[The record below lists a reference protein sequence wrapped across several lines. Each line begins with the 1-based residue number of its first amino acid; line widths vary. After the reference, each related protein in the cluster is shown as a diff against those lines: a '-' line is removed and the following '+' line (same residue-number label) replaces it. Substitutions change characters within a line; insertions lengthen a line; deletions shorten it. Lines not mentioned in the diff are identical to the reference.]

1 MAKKQK
7 SFADKAS
14 GRSAESDAVM
24 VKYVKSVKSEK
35 TGYWRFNEQMVKLE
49 GGENLDAAL
58 KRMDDAVNLVD
69 IDLSKFES
77 NQQKSESKEDKSQD
91 VTKTDI
97 ENSVDEA
104 VAAEDQPVSD
114 ILDQFV
120 KRRQQIFI
128 VSDEFGTTTGLIN
141 LEDAI
146 ETLLGVEIVDE
157 HDNVVDMRKLA
168 TAKLEK
174 RQQRVRAK

>member
-14 GRSAESDAVM
+14 RSGNDTDVVV

-35 TGYWRFNEQMVKLE
+35 TGFWRFNEQMIKLR

-58 KRMDDAVNLVD
+58 KRMDEAVNLVD

-77 NQQKSESKEDKSQD
+77 NQQESESKEDKSQD
-91 VTKTDI
+91 VTEADM
-97 ENSVDEA
+97 ENAVDEA

-114 ILDQFV
+114 
-120 KRRQQIFI
+120 
-128 VSDEFGTTTGLIN
+128 SEDE
-141 LEDAI
+141 E
-146 ETLLGVEIVDE
+146 E
-157 HDNVVDMRKLA
+157 
-168 TAKLEK
+168 
-174 RQQRVRAK
+174 